1 MFVRNVRPLWV
12 RGSQKAFEWGKP
24 ESDFIG
30 FQDLAGSGLPSRL
43 ARNFAHLVLRTSSE
57 SRLTSPHAA
66 RYSTRFDY
74 TVRLRMLRC
83 LMASR
88 RAGVDH
94 GLVFLPGFDFSTCFA
109 AAEIMAL
116 LRRRMRRRRFISC
129 TSKER
134 TDSSTASENACQLT
148 SLVFHLALLC
158 GSGATGVW
166 QRSSIVMGRWSEP
179 RSSPTVHSALS
190 AKDGWAKHTSWELR
204 PSVARLSNVA
214 VNSLR
219 TLAELAMTQSSSCS
233 PRASLSWLVSHKGE
247 SH

>member
-1 MFVRNVRPLWV
+1 MMML
-12 RGSQKAFEWGKP
+12 QA
-24 ESDFIG
+24 
-30 FQDLAGSGLPSRL
+30 LTGSGLPSRS
-43 ARNFAHLVLRTSSE
+43 ARNCSHLAQRASSE
-57 SRLTSPHAA
+57 SRLTSLHAA
-66 RYSTRFDY
+66 RYSIRFDC
-74 TVRLRMLRC
+74 TIRLRVLRC
-83 LMASR
+83 LMASH

-94 GLVFLPGFDFSTCFA
+94 GLVFLPGFDFPIWFA

-116 LRRRMRRRRFISC
+116 LRRRMRWRRCIPC
-129 TSKER
+129 TWKER
-134 TDSSTASENACQLT
+134 TDSSTASENACLLT

-158 GSGATGVW
+158 ESDATRVW
-166 QRSSIVMGRWSEP
+166 QRSSIVMDRLSEP

-190 AKDGWAKHTSWELR
+190 AKDGWAKDTSWELR

-219 TLAELAMTQSSSCS
+219 TLTELAMTQSSSCS